1 VNFIVKD
8 NSFFAKRNTPSY
20 RSNTMATISITSNDG
35 ALDSASAVLEVAAT
49 NPEYNQPAL
58 HIKQAGERGGA
69 ASIRIDD
76 PNPDIEFVETGLTGP
91 DPGAGKF
98 EIAVQSDRLQING
111 RRADVSPDKKG
122 FDTIVVFQRPA
133 AGGNIGFGFKRA
145 KDFKEFGGGQGVI
158 VIANASAPPS
168 KELALADAGILFVEN
183 GALKY
188 LGSQGHVT
196 IIAQA

>member
-1 VNFIVKD
+1 M
-8 NSFFAKRNTPSY
+8 P
-20 RSNTMATISITSNDG
+20 TISITSNEG
-35 ALDSASAVLEVAAT
+35 ELSSASSVLEVSAT

-58 HIKQAGERGGA
+58 RIKQAGQGGGA

-98 EIAVQSDRLQING
+98 EIAVQDDRLQING
-111 RRADVSPDKKG
+111 RKAAVNPDEKG
-122 FDTIVVFQRPA
+122 FDTIMVFQRPA

-145 KDFKEFGGGQGVI
+145 KDFKEFGGGQGAI
-158 VIANASAPPS
+158 VIANASVAPT
-168 KELALADAGILFVEN
+168 ANVTGAGILYVED

-188 LGSQGHVT
+188 RGSNGTVT
-196 IIAQA
+196 IIAPA

>member
-1 VNFIVKD
+1 
-8 NSFFAKRNTPSY
+8 
-20 RSNTMATISITSNDG
+20 MATVSITSNDG
-35 ALDSASAVLEVAAT
+35 KLTSASAVLEVSAT

-58 HIKQAGERGGA
+58 RVRQASILGGA

-98 EIAVQSDRLQING
+98 EIAVQDDRLQING
-111 RRADVSPDKKG
+111 RNATVSPDEKG

-133 AGGNIGFGFKRA
+133 AGGNIGIGFKEA
-145 KDFKEFGGGQGVI
+145 KDYKKFGGGQGVI
-158 VIANASAPPS
+158 VIANASVAPDP
-168 KELALADAGILFVEN
+168 KKKLAGAGILYVDN

-188 LGSQGHVT
+188 MGSNGTVT
-196 IIAQA
+196 EIAPA